1 MYIHTLSIMSII
13 TLFTSESRG
22 HANHGW
28 LDSHHTFSFASYY
41 DPDRI
46 HFGALRVLNDDK
58 IDGGT
63 GFPKHPHDNMEI
75 ISIPLYGD
83 LAHEDSMGTNSVI
96 KENDVQVMSAGTGVV
111 HSEFNHNKDK
121 KTEFL
126 QIWVF
131 PNKKGVMPRYGQQQF
146 KPEERVNKFQLIVSP
161 NKEDVATWIH
171 QDAWF
176 HLSTFEQGYTDTYKL
191 KKKGNGLFLFLLE
204 GELTVENKQL
214 KKRDGISF
222 TEIEA
227 IEITAVSNA
236 NFLLMEVPLS
246 W

>member
-1 MYIHTLSIMSII
+1 MNPTIYK
-13 TLFTSESRG
+13 SESRG

-28 LDSHHTFSFASYY
+28 LNSHHTFSFASFYN
-41 DPDRI
+41 PNRI
-46 HFGALRVLNDDK
+46 HFGALRVLNDDR

-83 LAHEDSMGTNSVI
+83 LAHEDSMGTSAII
-96 KENDVQVMSAGTGVV
+96 KENEVQVMSAGTGIV

-131 PNKKGVMPRYGQQQF
+131 PKNQNVNPRYGQQHF
-146 KPEERVNKFQLIVSP
+146 KPEDRINKFQLIVSP
-161 NKEDVATWIH
+161 DKEELDTWIN

-176 HLSTFEQGYTDTYKL
+176 HLSNFKAGYKDTYHFKE
-191 KKKGNGLFLFLLE
+191 KGNGLFLFLLE
-204 GELTVENKQL
+204 GELTVANNQL

-222 TEIEA
+222 TEVEA
-227 IEITAVSNA
+227 IEIQASSDA
-236 NFLLMEVPLS
+236 NFLLMEVPLK

>member
-1 MYIHTLSIMSII
+1 MNPTIYKA
-13 TLFTSESRG
+13 ENRG

-28 LDSHHTFSFASYY
+28 LNSHHTFSFASYY
-41 DPDRI
+41 NPEKI
-46 HFGALRVLNDDK
+46 HFGALRVLNDDR

-83 LAHEDSMGTNSVI
+83 LAHEDSMGTSATI
-96 KENDVQVMSAGTGVV
+96 KENEVQVMSAGTGVV

-131 PNKKGVMPRYGQQQF
+131 PKAQNVKPRYGQHHF
-146 KPEERVNKFQLIVSP
+146 KPEDRINKFQLIVSP
-161 NKEDVATWIH
+161 NKEELDTWIN

-176 HLSTFEQGYTDTYKL
+176 HLSNFKAGYKDTYHF

-204 GELTVENKQL
+204 GELTVANNQL

-222 TEIEA
+222 TEVEE
-227 IEITAVSNA
+227 IEIQASSDA
-236 NFLLMEVPLS
+236 NFLLMEVPLK